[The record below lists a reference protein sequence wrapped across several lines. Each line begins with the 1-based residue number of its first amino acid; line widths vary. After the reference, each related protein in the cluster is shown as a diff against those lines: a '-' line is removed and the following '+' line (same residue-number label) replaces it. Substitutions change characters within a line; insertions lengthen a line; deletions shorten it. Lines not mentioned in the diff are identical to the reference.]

1 MLKIFQGDRELRTWV
16 IVIATILITSTLTT
30 LTIYAVVPSLF
41 GFSQSSDT
49 LRFYKPEVLSADQV
63 GYASIYLGA
72 WAPKHPTNNAI
83 INAIFYFQYL
93 TPNDTS
99 TIRFGF
105 SVGPI
110 GRVGGSLI
118 DQGLASE
125 SRTDY
130 SQSKVYVS
138 SLPTPNFDNYTIHLW
153 FYNNYQNAQDT
164 ADTSFPPVPIPVYV
178 KEVNV
183 ILQIV
188 DGLAPS

>member
-1 MLKIFQGDRELRTWV
+1 MRTWV

-125 SRTDY
+125 SRADY

-138 SLPTPNFDNYTIHLW
+138 SLPTPNSANYTIHLW
-153 FYNNYQNAQDT
+153 FYNSDT
-164 ADTSFPPVPIPVYV
+164 TDTSNPPNPPVPIPVYV

-183 ILQIV
+183 ILQVV